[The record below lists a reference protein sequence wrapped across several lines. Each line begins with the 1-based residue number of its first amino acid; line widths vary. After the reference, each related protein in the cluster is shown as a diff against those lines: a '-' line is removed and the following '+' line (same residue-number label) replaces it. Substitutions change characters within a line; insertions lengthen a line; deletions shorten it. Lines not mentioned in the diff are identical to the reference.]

1 HDPFIDLVPPQG
13 IKLTPKHYAY
23 LKISEGCNHR
33 CSFCIIP
40 SMRGD
45 LVSRPVAEVMLE
57 AENLLKA
64 GVKELLVISQDTS
77 AYGVDVKFRMG
88 FWNGRP
94 LKTRMTELVGAL
106 GELASQYGA
115 WVRLHYVY
123 PYPSVD
129 EVMPLMAEGKVLPY
143 LDVPLQHAHPDVLK
157 RMKR

>member
-1 HDPFIDLVPPQG
+1 VHTHLPKPHDPFIDLVPPQG

-143 LDVPLQHAHPDVLK
+143 LDVPLQHAHP
-157 RMKR
+157 